1 MLKEFKEFAMR
12 GNIMDLAVGVVI
24 GGAFQ
29 KIVTSLVEDIIMPAI
44 SIFTGNIDF
53 TDMVYTYQ
61 GATIKYGNFIT
72 AIVNFLIIAFTIFI
86 VIKYSNSLSRKL
98 EKMKLG
104 EQIISKVDKKGKLK
118 KNKKEEPAPAPTVKK
133 CPFCFSE
140 IHIDATRCPH
150 CTSVLEEIKDKV
162 TE

>member
-1 MLKEFKEFAMR
+1 
-12 GNIMDLAVGVVI
+12 
-24 GGAFQ
+24 
-29 KIVTSLVEDIIMPAI
+29 
-44 SIFTGNIDF
+44 
-53 TDMVYTYQ
+53 
-61 GATIKYGNFIT
+61 
-72 AIVNFLIIAFTIFI
+72 
-86 VIKYSNSLSRKL
+86 
-98 EKMKLG
+98 MKLG